1 MNSKVFME
9 LLKKAKRGDKE
20 AKDKLVSL
28 NLGLV
33 WSIVKRFNN
42 RGHELEDLFQIG
54 SIGLLKAIEK
64 FDFSYDVK
72 FSTYAVPMI
81 MGEIRRYIRDD
92 RPIKVARSLKELSF
106 KIQKTQ
112 EKLTNT
118 LNREPTVNELSDEIG
133 VSVEELVVAMD
144 ASQSLVSLND
154 VAYQYDGSP
163 IYLIDQINENQNR
176 QNLLF
181 DRIALKEAL
190 SKLDKNERQIIILRY
205 FKDMTQMDVAKTL
218 NMTQLTS
225 ITAGKEDISK
235 GKEITVLSLKI
246 RLFLFV

>member
-1 MNSKVFME
+1 MSFEDSIE

-33 WSIVKRFNN
+33 WNIVKRFNN
-42 RGHELEDLFQIG
+42 RGYELEDLFQVG

-92 RPIKVARSLKELSF
+92 SPVRVARSLKELAY

-112 EKLTNT
+112 EELTNS
-118 LNREPTVNELSDEIG
+118 LDREPTINELADSMGVPAEEI
-133 VSVEELVVAMD
+133 VMAME
-144 ASQSLVSLND
+144 ASQAPLSLNEVMFQD
-154 VAYQYDGSP
+154 DGSP
-163 IYLIDQINENQNR
+163 IYLIDQIDENEYR
-176 QNLLF
+176 QNILV

-190 SKLDKNERQIIILRY
+190 SKLDKTERRIIILRY
-205 FKDMTQMDVAKTL
+205 FKDMTQTEVAKAL
-218 NMTQLTS
+218 NMTQVQVSRL
-225 ITAGKEDISK
+225 ER
-235 GKEITVLSLKI
+235 KI
-246 RLFLFV
+246 LAKVKDL

>member
-218 NMTQLTS
+218 NMTQVQVS
-225 ITAGKEDISK
+225 RDRKS
-235 GKEITVLSLKI
+235 V
-246 RLFLFV
+246 V

>member
-205 FKDMTQMDVAKTL
+205 FTTE
-218 NMTQLTS
+218 S
-225 ITAGKEDISK
+225 GSETA
-235 GKEITVLSLKI
+235 
-246 RLFLFV
+246 

>member
-1 MNSKVFME
+1 MGFENTIE

-33 WSIVKRFNN
+33 WNIVKRFNN
-42 RGHELEDLFQIG
+42 RGYELEDLFQVG

-92 RPIKVARSLKELSF
+92 SPVRVARSLKELAY

-112 EKLTNT
+112 EELTNS
-118 LNREPTVNELSDEIG
+118 LDREPTINELADSMGVPAEEI
-133 VSVEELVVAMD
+133 VMAME
-144 ASQSLVSLND
+144 ASQAPLSLNEVMFQD
-154 VAYQYDGSP
+154 DGSP
-163 IYLIDQINENQNR
+163 IYLIDQIDENEYR
-176 QNLLF
+176 QNILV

-190 SKLDKNERQIIILRY
+190 SKLDKTERRIIILRY
-205 FKDMTQMDVAKTL
+205 FKDMTQTEVAKAL
-218 NMTQLTS
+218 NMTQVQVSRLERK
-225 ITAGKEDISK
+225 ILAKVKDL
-235 GKEITVLSLKI
+235 LSQA
-246 RLFLFV
+246 

>member
-1 MNSKVFME
+1 MSFEDSIE

-33 WSIVKRFNN
+33 WNIVKRFNN
-42 RGHELEDLFQIG
+42 RGYELEDLFQVG

-92 RPIKVARSLKELSF
+92 SPVRVARSLKELAY

-112 EKLTNT
+112 EELTNS
-118 LNREPTVNELSDEIG
+118 LDREPTINELADSMGVPAEEI
-133 VSVEELVVAMD
+133 VMAME
-144 ASQSLVSLND
+144 ASQAPLSLNEVMFQD
-154 VAYQYDGSP
+154 DGSP
-163 IYLIDQINENQNR
+163 IYLIDQIDENEYR
-176 QNLLF
+176 QNILV

-190 SKLDKNERQIIILRY
+190 SKLDKTERRIIILRY
-205 FKDMTQMDVAKTL
+205 FKDMTQTEVAKAL
-218 NMTQLTS
+218 NMTQVQVSRLERK
-225 ITAGKEDISK
+225 ILAKVKDL
-235 GKEITVLSLKI
+235 LSQA
-246 RLFLFV
+246 

>member
-218 NMTQLTS
+218 NMTQVQVSRLERK
-225 ITAGKEDISK
+225 ILAKVK
-235 GKEITVLSLKI
+235 KLLS
-246 RLFLFV
+246 

>member
-1 MNSKVFME
+1 MSFENTME

-42 RGHELEDLFQIG
+42 RGYELEDLFQIG

-92 RPIKVARSLKELSF
+92 APIKVARSLKELAF

-112 EKLTNT
+112 EELTNT
-118 LNREPTVNELSDEIG
+118 LDREPTINELSDKMG
-133 VSVEELVVAMD
+133 VPVEEVVMAME

-154 VAYQYDGSP
+154 VMYQDDGSP
-163 IYLIDQINENQNR
+163 IFLIDRIDENEYR
-176 QNLLF
+176 QNMLF
-181 DRIALKEAL
+181 DKIALKEAL

-205 FKDMTQMDVAKTL
+205 FKDMTQVEVARIL
-218 NMTQLTS
+218 NMTQVQVSRMERKILAKVKDLLTQ
-225 ITAGKEDISK
+225 A
-235 GKEITVLSLKI
+235 
-246 RLFLFV
+246 

>member
-1 MNSKVFME
+1 MSFEDSIE

-33 WSIVKRFNN
+33 WNIVKRFNN
-42 RGHELEDLFQIG
+42 RGYELEDLFQVG

-92 RPIKVARSLKELSF
+92 SPVRVARSLKELAY

-112 EKLTNT
+112 EELTNS
-118 LNREPTVNELSDEIG
+118 LDREPTINELADSMGVQAEEI
-133 VSVEELVVAMD
+133 VMAME
-144 ASQSLVSLND
+144 ASQAPLSLNEVMFQD
-154 VAYQYDGSP
+154 DGSP
-163 IYLIDQINENQNR
+163 IYLIDQIDENEYR
-176 QNLLF
+176 QNILV

-190 SKLDKNERQIIILRY
+190 SKLDKTERRIIILRY
-205 FKDMTQMDVAKTL
+205 FKDLTQTEVAKAL
-218 NMTQLTS
+218 NMTQVQVSRLERK
-225 ITAGKEDISK
+225 ILAKVKDL
-235 GKEITVLSLKI
+235 LSQA
-246 RLFLFV
+246 

>member
-1 MNSKVFME
+1 MNSGAMNE
-9 LLKKAKRGDKE
+9 LIKKAKRGDKE
-20 AKDKLVSL
+20 AKDELVSL

-42 RGHELEDLFQIG
+42 RGYELEDLFQIG

-81 MGEIRRYIRDD
+81 MGEIRRHIRDD
-92 RPIKVARSLKELSF
+92 KPLKVSRSLKDLAF

-112 EKLTNT
+112 ELLNNR
-118 LNREPTVNELSDEIG
+118 LNRQPTIKELSKEMS
-133 VSVEELVVAMD
+133 VPVEELVMAME
-144 ASQSLVSLND
+144 ASQPLASLND
-154 VAYQYDGSP
+154 VTYQDDGSP
-163 IYLIDQINENQNR
+163 IYLIDQINEDENR
-176 QNLLF
+176 QNLIF

-205 FKDMTQMDVAKTL
+205 FKDMTQVDVAKML
-218 NMTQLTS
+218 NMTQVQVSRLERKLLKKVKS
-225 ITAGKEDISK
+225 L
-235 GKEITVLSLKI
+235 LS
-246 RLFLFV
+246 

>member
-1 MNSKVFME
+1 MGFENTIE

-33 WSIVKRFNN
+33 WSIVKKFNN
-42 RGHELEDLFQIG
+42 RGYELEDLFQVG

-92 RPIKVARSLKELSF
+92 APVRVARSLKELAY
-106 KIQKTQ
+106 KIQKTK
-112 EKLTNT
+112 EELTNT
-118 LNREPTVNELSDEIG
+118 LEREPTIKELSAEMG
-133 VSVEELVVAMD
+133 VPVEELIMAME
-144 ASQSLVSLND
+144 ASQSLLSLNE
-154 VAYQYDGSP
+154 VMYQDDGSP
-163 IYLIDQINENQNR
+163 IYLIDQIDEKEQGQNI
-176 QNLLF
+176 LF

-190 SKLDKNERQIIILRY
+190 SKLNKNERRIIILRY
-205 FKDMTQMDVAKTL
+205 FKDMTQVEVAKIL
-218 NMTQLTS
+218 NMTQVQVSRLERK
-225 ITAGKEDISK
+225 ILVKVKDL
-235 GKEITVLSLKI
+235 LSQA
-246 RLFLFV
+246 

>member
-1 MNSKVFME
+1 MNSGIIME

-20 AKDKLVSL
+20 AKDELVSL

-42 RGHELEDLFQIG
+42 RGYELEDLFQIG

-92 RPIKVARSLKELSF
+92 RPIKVARSLKELAF

-112 EKLTNT
+112 EELTNT
-118 LNREPTVNELSDEIG
+118 LDREPTVNELSDEIG
-133 VSVEELVVAMD
+133 VSIEELVMAME

-154 VAYQYDGSP
+154 VAYQDDSSP
-163 IYLIDQINENQNR
+163 IYLIDQINENENR

-190 SKLDKNERQIIILRY
+190 SKLDKYERQIIILRY
-205 FKDMTQMDVAKTL
+205 FKDMTQMDVARTL
-218 NMTQLTS
+218 KMTQVQVSRLERKILTKV
-225 ITAGKEDISK
+225 KEL
-235 GKEITVLSLKI
+235 LS
-246 RLFLFV
+246 

>member
-1 MNSKVFME
+1 MSFEDSIE

-33 WSIVKRFNN
+33 WNIVKRFNN
-42 RGHELEDLFQIG
+42 RGYELEDLFQVG

-92 RPIKVARSLKELSF
+92 SPVRVARSLKELAY

-112 EKLTNT
+112 EELTNS
-118 LNREPTVNELSDEIG
+118 LDREPTINELADSMGVPAEEI
-133 VSVEELVVAMD
+133 VMAME
-144 ASQSLVSLND
+144 ASQAPLSLNEVMFQD
-154 VAYQYDGSP
+154 DGSP
-163 IYLIDQINENQNR
+163 IYLIDQIDENEYR
-176 QNLLF
+176 QNILV

-190 SKLDKNERQIIILRY
+190 SKLDKTERRIIILRY
-205 FKDMTQMDVAKTL
+205 FKDLTQTEVAKAL
-218 NMTQLTS
+218 NMTQVQVSRLERK
-225 ITAGKEDISK
+225 ILAKVKDL
-235 GKEITVLSLKI
+235 LSQA
-246 RLFLFV
+246 